1 MITKEALHKKTSQE
15 ITALLYEACLDNL
28 DEAKLAI
35 QNKNYTEANL
45 KLQKASDI
53 IHRLGAGINYEAGI
67 VADQLDAVY
76 NYIADIIIEAN
87 YKKDPSLVDEAASH
101 LSGISTAWMEA
112 MKHTQDKKPESIRRQ
127 TTAYEQNAIYTD

>member
-1 MITKEALHKKTSQE
+1 MITKEALHKKTPQE

-35 QNKNYTEANL
+35 QSKNYTEANS

-67 VADQLDAVY
+67 VADQLDTVY
-76 NYIADIIIEAN
+76 NYIADKIIEAN
-87 YKKDPSLVDEAASH
+87 YKKDPALIDEAASH

-112 MKHTQDKKPESIRRQ
+112 MKYSEDKKPERIKQQ
-127 TTAYEQNAIYTD
+127 TAAYEKNAMYTD